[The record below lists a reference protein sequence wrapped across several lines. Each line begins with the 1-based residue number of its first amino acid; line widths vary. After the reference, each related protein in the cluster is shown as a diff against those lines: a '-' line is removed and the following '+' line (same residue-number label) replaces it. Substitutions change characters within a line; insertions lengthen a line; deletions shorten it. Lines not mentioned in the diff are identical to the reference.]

1 MEPKPTPDTGTST
14 QIIRLADLAQRKSH
28 RFSLRPEP
36 DARRAL
42 AADLDILGIKKLSFN
57 VELSPAGSRDWDL
70 KGDLGA
76 TVVQSC
82 VATLDPVTTRLDEK
96 VERRYR
102 SDLVE
107 DDAGDDDDG
116 IEMPE
121 DDSLEPLPVTLDLG
135 EVMAEALSLAL
146 PLYPRAKGVETADIA
161 VTEPG
166 KKPMT
171 DEDAKPFAGLADFK
185 RKLEGPDE
193 T

>member
-1 MEPKPTPDTGTST
+1 MEPKPTPIKGTST

-36 DARRAL
+36 DARREL
-42 AADLDILGIKKLSFN
+42 ASELSILGIKKLTFV

-70 KGDLGA
+70 KADLGA

-82 VATLDPVTTRLDEK
+82 VATLAPVTTRVDEK

-107 DDAGDDDDG
+107 DDRTDEDEG
-116 IEMPE
+116 IEIPE
-121 DDSLEPLPVTLDLG
+121 DESLEPLPATLDLG
-135 EVMAEALSLAL
+135 SVMAEALSLAL
-146 PLYPRAKGVETADIA
+146 PLYPRAQGVETADIA

-171 DEDAKPFAGLADFK
+171 DDDAKPFAGLADFK
-185 RKLEGPDE
+185 RKLEGPDAP
-193 T
+193 